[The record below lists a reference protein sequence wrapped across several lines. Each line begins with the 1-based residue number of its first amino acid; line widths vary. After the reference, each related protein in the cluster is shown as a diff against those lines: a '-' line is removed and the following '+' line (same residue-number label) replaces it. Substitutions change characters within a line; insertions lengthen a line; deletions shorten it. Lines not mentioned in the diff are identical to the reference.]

1 MEVAITKISQNGQ
14 VVIPSEVRKDAGVKP
29 STQFLV
35 FNEDGNILLKQIR
48 KESLKEDMQCYRLK
62 YILLTHVIKD
72 CQAHK
77 YPDKEISKLIDK
89 MRESTY
95 EGIKSL
101 WKDYTGKDW

>member
-48 KESLKEDMQCYRLK
+48 KESLREDM
-62 YILLTHVIKD
+62 ILMDRIRKSED
-72 CQAHK
+72 
-77 YPDKEISKLIDK
+77 EITKGRFVKVDTKMADEEIDDLL
-89 MRESTY
+89 M
-95 EGIKSL
+95 G
-101 WKDYTGKDW
+101 